1 MRNVPGRTC
10 VASPP
15 SRPYRPQTNGKVER
29 FHRILIEEWA
39 YIRPWDSETQRA
51 DAYVGFIH
59 FYNHHGALGWSTPIS
74 IIQDNLPEEHT

>member
-29 FHRILIEEWA
+29 FHRILVEEWA
-39 YIRPWDSETQRA
+39 YIRPWRSETQRA